1 MANTKSIRLATHN
14 VTGSRYLVQQISL
27 GKTPAEDRVHCW
39 GEVAEANWLST
50 RHEGSKSFL
59 RSEVTVTEVEKTHT
73 LIQALW
79 HQNIRTLKAAGKS
92 VSLNRTGSVATV
104 R

>member
-1 MANTKSIRLATHN
+1 MANTKSIRIATHN
-14 VTGSRYLVQQISL
+14 ATGSRYLVQQISM

-39 GEVAEANWLST
+39 GEVASVKGLSS
-50 RHEGSKSFL
+50 RHEESKSFL
-59 RSEVTVTEVEKTHT
+59 RSEVTVTEVEKTFP
-73 LIQALW
+73 LLQALW
-79 HQNIRTLKAAGKS
+79 HQNIRNLKAAGKS

>member
-39 GEVAEANWLST
+39 GEVASANWLST

-73 LIQALW
+73 LIRDMW
-79 HQNIRTLKAAGKS
+79 HQGLRALEASGKK
-92 VSLNRTGSVATV
+92 VSLSRTGRTATI

>member
-14 VTGSRYLVQQISL
+14 ATGSRYLVQQVSM

-39 GEVAEANWLST
+39 GEVASVKGLAS
-50 RHEGSKSFL
+50 RHEESKTFL
-59 RSEVTVTEVEKTHT
+59 RSEVTVTEVEKTFP
-73 LIQALW
+73 LLESLW
-79 HQNIRTLKAAGKS
+79 RQNIRTRKAAGQNIT
-92 VSLNRTGSVATV
+92 LNRTGSRATI